1 MANSRRLRRGVVK
14 QLSNLSIDEVS
25 LVDRGAN
32 QHALISIAKR
42 APQADD
48 YFEKSAGAPTS
59 AGHTAAVGAIPVVGP
74 YAAAY
79 HNRQSRTG
87 WKHGGLKTFG
97 GELGGS
103 VAGQAAGG
111 AIGGA
116 LGGAKGRVIG
126 SVAGSLAG
134 APAGGA
140 AVVHHHHYNLAHPAG
155 SGPVTH
161 EYGTKAARAP
171 EETLNVDDLFSVDKK
186 SSFGRGGQQAVIDEF
201 SGDDPAGVTDD
212 ENGEKGDVGPGKKIS
227 GIETTEGED
236 TPPQKSKKKSEGGDI
251 NPSKLSGLGKSADF
265 WKNVVSKVLE
275 GEEFTTDDDDY
286 DETVGKHFPGGMG
299 GGMGQAQNPM
309 QSPFPGAQGPG
320 MAPTMQTPGV
330 QPMGM
335 GQPTPPPGGGMGQ
348 ALPPDVVQYIQQ
360 LEQMLDQLTGGSDQD
375 GSDDSQSDSGS
386 NGSDSSSNDDTKKNP
401 FGKSLETS
409 GMDETT
415 FLTELA
421 KSLDDE
427 GADREAVNKALEI
440 VSKAEQRAKAAE
452 EIAKAERDLRLER
465 EFVAKAAEFNLPVK
479 STDLGPVLKRAAENL
494 DTEDFKTIVKCLRAA
509 SASEDFGGG
518 LYGEVGKRGGGDNS
532 DILSNVEAAAQELVG
547 KSAEMTPEAATL
559 QVLMDNPAA
568 YDEYLRDHP
577 SRRAFR

>member
-42 APQADD
+42 APEADD
-48 YFEKSAGAPTS
+48 YFEKAAGRPTDAGA
-59 AGHTAAVGAIPVVGP
+59 TAARSLVPGVGP
-74 YAAAY
+74 WWAAA
-79 HNRQSRTG
+79 HNRQSKTG
-87 WKHGGLKTFG
+87 WHAGGLKTLG
-97 GELGGS
+97 GEVGGS
-103 VAGQAAGG
+103 MAGSAAGS
-111 AIGGA
+111 ALGGA
-116 LGGAKGRVIG
+116 LGGEKGR
-126 SVAGSLAG
+126 LAG
-134 APAGGA
+134 AAIGTVAGTAAGGA
-140 AVVHHHHYNLAHPAG
+140 AVVHHHHYNLAHPTPAL
-155 SGPVTH
+155 H
-161 EYGTKAARAP
+161 ETAKR
-171 EETLNVDDLFSVDKK
+171 LNVDDLFNVEKK
-186 SSFGRGGQQAVIDEF
+186 GSFGQGGNQAKLDEF

-227 GIETTEGED
+227 GVETTEGED
-236 TPPQKSKKKSEGGDI
+236 TPPQKSKKKGSGDI

-275 GEEFTTDDDDY
+275 GEEFTTDEDDY

-360 LEQMLDQLTGGSDQD
+360 LEQMLDQLTGGQGSGD
-375 GSDDSQSDSGS
+375 GSDDSSSDSGS
-386 NGSDSSSNDDTKKNP
+386 NGSDSSNDDTKKNP

-427 GADREAVNKALEI
+427 GADREAVSKALEI
-440 VSKAEQRAKAAE
+440 VSKAEQRAKQAE

-479 STDLGPVLKRAAENL
+479 STELGPVLKRAAENL

-509 SASEDFGGG
+509 SASEDYGVN
-518 LYGEVGKRGGGDNS
+518 LYGEVGKRGGGDNA
-532 DILSNVEAAAQELVG
+532 DILSQVEMTAQELVG
-547 KSAEMTPEAATL
+547 KSADMTPEAATL

>member
-42 APQADD
+42 APEAGD
-48 YFEKSAGAPTS
+48 YFDEEVSKENFNRGSNLLTLPFTENHNRNLRATYGAHPKLAGALGMSTGMGAGKTTRVA
-59 AGHTAAVGAIPVVGP
+59 AGHVGGAI
-74 YAAAY
+74 
-79 HNRQSRTG
+79 
-87 WKHGGLKTFG
+87 
-97 GELGGS
+97 
-103 VAGQAAGG
+103 AGAAAGG
-111 AIGGA
+111 ALGRLAGPEGTAVGA
-116 LGGAKGRVIG
+116 GVGA
-126 SVAGSLAG
+126 VAGHL
-134 APAGGA
+134 AGGA
-140 AVVHHHHYNLAHPAG
+140 HEGQVVHNHY
-155 SGPVTH
+155 
-161 EYGTKAARAP
+161 YGGKRAP
-171 EETLNVDDLFSVDKK
+171 EEASKRLDVDDLFSVEKK
-186 SSFGRGGQQAVIDEF
+186 GSFGQGGNQAKIDTF

-227 GIETTEGED
+227 GVEVTEGETD
-236 TPPQKSKKKSEGGDI
+236 PPQKSKKKQGASDI
-251 NPSKLSGLGKSADF
+251 NPTKLSGLGKSADF

-275 GEEFTTDDDDY
+275 GEEFTTDFDDY

-299 GGMGQAQNPM
+299 APQNPM
-309 QSPFPGAQGPG
+309 QSPFPGAQGAG

-335 GQPTPPPGGGMGQ
+335 GQPTPPPGQGMAPAGGMGQ

-360 LEQMLDQLTGGSDQD
+360 LEQMLDQLTGGQDNGSQD
-375 GSDDSQSDSGS
+375 GSDDSSSSSSDSGS
-386 NGSDSSSNDDTKKNP
+386 SDDTKKNP

-409 GMDETT
+409 DMDDTT

-421 KSLDDE
+421 KSLDDDS
-427 GADREAVNKALEI
+427 ADRETVSKAMEI
-440 VSKAEQRAKAAE
+440 VTKAEQRAKQAE

-509 SASEDFGGG
+509 SAAEDFGGN
-518 LYGEVGKRGGGDNS
+518 LYGEVGKRGGGDNA
-532 DILSNVEAAAQELVG
+532 DILSSVDAAAQELVT
-547 KSAEMTPEAATL
+547 KSDSLTPEAATL